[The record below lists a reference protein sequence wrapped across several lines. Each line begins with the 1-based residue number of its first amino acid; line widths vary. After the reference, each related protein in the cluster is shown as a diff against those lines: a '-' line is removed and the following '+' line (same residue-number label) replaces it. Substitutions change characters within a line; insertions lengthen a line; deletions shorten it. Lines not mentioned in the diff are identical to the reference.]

1 MAKIL
6 NNSDFRLGAQL
17 PSIGVPIVSLLVR
30 GRGTWKHNI
39 AQACIENI
47 LFMADISI
55 ANAPP

>member
-17 PSIGVPIVSLLVR
+17 PSIDVPIVSLLVR

-39 AQACIENI
+39 TQACIETI
-47 LFMADISI
+47 IFMADKVV
-55 ANAPP
+55 ANAPS